1 MPNPILIRKNLL
13 HVKRYLEHKFPLP
26 LRERDRVRGYSERR
40 PPSPQ
45 SSPVKGEE
53 APFTSSDSLI
63 NPGIS
68 PRRELDACRCLNED
82 TKNVGLRLRDRK
94 FFAGLV
100 VALSV
105 SLGAVAIACP
115 ATLERVRVG
124 YSMGGLIPFPV
135 VVARENK
142 FFEHLRLDVE
152 LINIPPT
159 LAVTALV
166 SGDLQY
172 VIFAGTTL
180 NAAVRGLPVK
190 LVMVY
195 NDRPLFSLM
204 SRPEIRSIKEMKGK
218 VLGIASLTSG
228 ESFLSRRLLKE
239 AGVDPEREVTLRTIG
254 NTPDRLVALR
264 TGVVDATTLTVPVD
278 IQAEKLGLTR
288 LAFMGEILESI
299 NGGLGV
305 SERWIQQRPD
315 QIKRMITGVF
325 RGMAH
330 ARAHRQESIALVM
343 SKWKMERDV
352 AEKAFDLMLR
362 TWSDNGQASD
372 QALQVGIE
380 ESLKVS
386 SSKQSVSLSR
396 VADFSFVRDV
406 YRELKAK

>member
-1 MPNPILIRKNLL
+1 MSINLL
-13 HVKRYLEHKFPLP
+13 RIKLIISLLVLSILFPTCQLSFAAARDLEK
-26 LRERDRVRGYSERR
+26 VRIGYS
-40 PPSPQ
+40 
-45 SSPVKGEE
+45 V
-53 APFTSSDSLI
+53 
-63 NPGIS
+63 
-68 PRRELDACRCLNED
+68 
-82 TKNVGLRLRDRK
+82 
-94 FFAGLV
+94 
-100 VALSV
+100 
-105 SLGAVAIACP
+105 
-115 ATLERVRVG
+115 
-124 YSMGGLIPFPV
+124 GGLIPFPLI
-135 VVARENK
+135 VAKENR
-142 FFEHLRLDVE
+142 FFEQAGFDAE

-159 LAVTALV
+159 IAVTALV
-166 SGDLQY
+166 SGDIQY

-204 SRPEIRSIKEMKGK
+204 SRPEIRSVKELKGK

-239 AGVDPEREVTLRTIG
+239 AGVDPEREVTLRSIG

-278 IQAEKLGLTR
+278 IQAEKQGLRR

-315 QIKRMITGVF
+315 QIRKMITGVF
-325 RGMAH
+325 RGMAY
-330 ARAHRQESIALVM
+330 AKAHRQESIALVM

-372 QALQVGIE
+372 QALQVG
-380 ESLKVS
+380 
-386 SSKQSVSLSR
+386 
-396 VADFSFVRDV
+396 
-406 YRELKAK
+406 